1 VIRVYR
7 AEWSTN
13 CERVGLA
20 VAFKGIEVESVPIDY
35 DDRSEVERVSGQGLV
50 PVLEEDGEVVVDSTA
65 ILRWLEERCPDP
77 PMYPDDPARRAEVDL
92 VVNWFNEVWK
102 RTANTL
108 EAELEKT
115 RPDADK
121 VEALSDT
128 LDVHLGVF
136 ERLLSGRDH
145 LMGDSVSA
153 ADFIVFPFIKYMT
166 RSPAPG
172 DDEPYHAMLERYQRP
187 DGRPRLAEW
196 IDRVDALPRAY

>member
-7 AEWSTN
+7 ADWSTN

-20 VAFKGIEVESVPIDY
+20 LAFKGIEVESVVIDY
-35 DDRSEVERVSGQGLV
+35 NDRSEVERVSGQGLV
-50 PVLEEDGEVVVDSTA
+50 PVLEENGEVVIDSTA
-65 ILRWLEERCPDP
+65 ILRWLEERRPEP
-77 PMYPDDPARRAEVDL
+77 PMYPGDQARRTEVDL
-92 VVNWFNEVWK
+92 VINWFNEIWK

-115 RPDADK
+115 RPDHEK
-121 VEALSDT
+121 VEALAET

-136 ERLLSGRDH
+136 ERLLSGRDY

-153 ADFIVFPFIKYMT
+153 ADFTVFPFLKYAT

-172 DDEPYHAMLERYQRP
+172 DDEPYHEMLDRYQSP
-187 DGRPRLAEW
+187 DGRPRLVEW